1 MVRDLLASYLLA
13 KKSFGIFA
21 SHPQRSRGER
31 GCERFSRPLATSLSP
46 ALPLT
51 PLNEAT
57 KTSRS
62 SGHTFIFLFS
72 PSATTATTAPTSL
85 SFPPSKKNDE
95 GGAAQYRLDICETL
109 PKGDTELPVL
119 LSNLQAVWSVKE
131 QACRNR
137 TNKVLVLDEAVRI
150 FGADGIDYD
159 ITLTSR
165 KLGND
170 KHKITKESV

>member
-1 MVRDLLASYLLA
+1 MGVHEQFDMSELVDEAKQLAVERDRE
-13 KKSFGIFA
+13 
-21 SHPQRSRGER
+21 Q
-31 GCERFSRPLATSLSP
+31 T
-46 ALPLT
+46 
-51 PLNEAT
+51 
-57 KTSRS
+57 
-62 SGHTFIFLFS
+62 
-72 PSATTATTAPTSL
+72 
-85 SFPPSKKNDE
+85 
-95 GGAAQYRLDICETL
+95 AQYRLDICETL

-170 KHKITKESV
+170 KHKITKEAV